1 MPSYYI
7 DTCVYLN
14 LWQKEESKSGIKY
27 WQIAKNLLEFIEE
40 KNYTI
45 YFSGFILKELNY
57 ILSKKEFENKKELF
71 ENTTNFK
78 KVFLDK
84 EELEEARKIEKE
96 VNFDVSFYDIIHMIL
111 AKKTKSILV
120 TRDKRLMNIA
130 IKYKVDVKLPEEII
144 KI

>member
-7 DTCVYLN
+7 DTCIYLN
-14 LWQKEESKSGIKY
+14 LWQKEVSFSGVKY
-27 WQIAKNLLEFIEE
+27 WEIAQNLLEFIEE